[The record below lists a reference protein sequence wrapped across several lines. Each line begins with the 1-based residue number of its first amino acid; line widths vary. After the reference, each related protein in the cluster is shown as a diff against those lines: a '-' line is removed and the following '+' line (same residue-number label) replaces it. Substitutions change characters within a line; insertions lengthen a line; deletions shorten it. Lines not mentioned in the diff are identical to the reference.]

1 MNSALTPGG
10 VLYIAGQPRYNHTGQ
25 VIIYKMEGKEVQ
37 VIQRLNGEQ
46 VSMHTQLTYKRNIA
60 GEISISNENSLEE
73 HMRLEVV
80 SKVRKKS

>member
-46 VSMHTQLTYKRNIA
+46 VSMRLKLTCKRNTA
-60 GEISISNENSLEE
+60 EEIRISNENSLEE
-73 HMRLEVV
+73 HMKLGVV
-80 SKVRKKS
+80 NRIRKKS

>member
-46 VSMHTQLTYKRNIA
+46 VSMHSQLTYKMNIA
-60 GEISISNENSLEE
+60 EEIISISNDNWEL
-73 HMRLEVV
+73 
-80 SKVRKKS
+80 

>member
-60 GEISISNENSLEE
+60 GEGSISNENSLEE

>member
-37 VIQRLNGEQ
+37 VVQRLNGEQ
-46 VSMHTQLTYKRNIA
+46 VSMHSQTK
-60 GEISISNENSLEE
+60 G
-73 HMRLEVV
+73 
-80 SKVRKKS
+80 K

>member
-73 HMRLEVV
+73 HMRLGVV